1 MRASHRFDPLIW
13 GVSMLVFAVGV
24 IAGTIIGGKYRYSW
38 ALMEVPWGEN
48 SPPSDPEEAWLWI
61 SFANDALAY
70 GVSAKDI
77 KAIYQQSK
85 TSQNIP
91 EMNDVPWPSFRSR
104 KPTDDHKPPSRIIDE
119 YHPPARP
126 GASPH

>member
-1 MRASHRFDPLIW
+1 
-13 GVSMLVFAVGV
+13 MLVFAVGV

-38 ALMEVPWGEN
+38 AVMDVPWGDN
-48 SPPSDPEEAWLWI
+48 SPPADPEEAWLWI

-70 GVSAKDI
+70 GVTAQDI

-85 TSQNIP
+85 TSKYTPRIY
-91 EMNDVPWPSFRSR
+91 DVPWPSFRSR
-104 KPTDDHKPPSRIIDE
+104 KPHDHEPSSTTKDSEE
-119 YHPPARP
+119 YHPPPRP